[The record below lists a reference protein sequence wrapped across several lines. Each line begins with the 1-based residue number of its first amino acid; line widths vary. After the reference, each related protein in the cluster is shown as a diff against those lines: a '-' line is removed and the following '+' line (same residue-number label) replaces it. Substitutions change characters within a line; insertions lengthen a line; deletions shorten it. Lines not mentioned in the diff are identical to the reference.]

1 MGSYERALTND
12 LGPLPINL
20 RISAAKLVVEDGNLD
35 SVLVITRN
43 KVGYINRRRERG
55 SPDA

>member
-12 LGPLPINL
+12 LGPLAINL

-43 KVGYINRRRERG
+43 EVEYVNRKRERG
-55 SPDA
+55 PPDA